1 MGSWTNDAEFGNINM
16 LEDVR
21 TLRLGTIPGS
31 LRKNSFCRVL
41 SQSLQSLVS
50 DDTQIEELP
59 SIGSLPLFNQDI
71 LDEEG
76 VPDEVTRLSEAL
88 ASVDGIIIVSP
99 EYNWSIPGAL
109 KNALDWISRVPAPP
123 LQNKPVTIF
132 TCSPGLLGG
141 ARAHSPIRNVLH
153 ALDCKILARPEV
165 QIAQIAAKVSFDPP
179 KITDVATTEF
189 VTARLVAFG
198 DFIKAT
204 KR

>member
-1 MGSWTNDAEFGNINM
+1 M
-16 LEDVR
+16 LDDVR
-21 TLRLGTIPGS
+21 TLRLGVMPGS

-41 SQSLQSLVS
+41 SQSLQSLAS
-50 DDTQIEELP
+50 DDTQVEELP

-76 VPDEVTRLSEAL
+76 VPDGVARLSEAL
-88 ASVDGIIIVSP
+88 AGVDGIIIVSP

-109 KNALDWISRVPAPP
+109 KNALDWISRVPEVP

-141 ARAHSPIRNVLH
+141 ARAHPPIRNVLH

-165 QIAQIAAKVSFDPP
+165 QIAQIATKISFDPP
-179 KITDVATTEF
+179 KITDAATAEF

-198 DFIKAT
+198 DFIQAT